1 MKILFISY
9 SFYPVVGGIPYISE
23 YLAKYLNKKNNEIIL
38 LTSAKLSKKQKENFN
53 YKIFCNPDKR
63 KILEL
68 HDWADIVFHNHIS
81 LRLCSF
87 KIKHTKK
94 TVVTLQYWLTKR
106 KIVQKAI
113 TKLKVLFLKL
123 CAQRIFISKSIKRYY
138 LLKGKIIGNFYNEK
152 IFYDNISFNKR
163 KKKII
168 FVGRATPEK
177 GLDILLKSIHQISY
191 MFKEKEIT
199 VIGDGP
205 NLKEYINL
213 SKKLKIYKYINFLG
227 AIKNEN
233 IGKYYNQHKIHV
245 VPSLNEP
252 FGIVALEGNACG
264 CVSIVADNAGLGEL
278 DRNNYQFFKSKNY
291 LELSKILKKNI
302 LNGKPLKKSKRDLIL
317 SKNSL
322 NDIGAKYIQVFQEI
336 IKKNNV

>member
-1 MKILFISY
+1 MNFGFFI
-9 SFYPVVGGIPYISE
+9 YI
-23 YLAKYLNKKNNEIIL
+23 
-38 LTSAKLSKKQKENFN
+38 
-53 YKIFCNPDKR
+53 
-63 KILEL
+63 
-68 HDWADIVFHNHIS
+68 
-81 LRLCSF
+81 
-87 KIKHTKK
+87 
-94 TVVTLQYWLTKR
+94 
-106 KIVQKAI
+106 
-113 TKLKVLFLKL
+113 
-123 CAQRIFISKSIKRYY
+123 YY
-138 LLKGKIIGNFYNEK
+138 LIP
-152 IFYDNISFNKR
+152 D
-163 KKKII
+163 
-168 FVGRATPEK
+168 
-177 GLDILLKSIHQISY
+177 DLLKSIHQISY
-191 MFKEKEIT
+191 MFKKKEIT

-227 AIKNEN
+227 GIKNEN

-302 LNGKPLKKSKRDLIL
+302 LTGKPLKKNKRDLIL

-322 NDIGAKYIQVFQEI
+322 NNIGTKYIQLFQEI